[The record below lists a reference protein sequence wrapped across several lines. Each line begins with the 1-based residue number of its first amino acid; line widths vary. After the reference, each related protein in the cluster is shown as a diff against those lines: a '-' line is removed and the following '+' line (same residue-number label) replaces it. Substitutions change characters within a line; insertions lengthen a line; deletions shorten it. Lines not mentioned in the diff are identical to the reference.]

1 MSAGLV
7 LANRYRLLTQL
18 GSGGM
23 GTVWRAEHVNLR
35 SLVAVKLLSEAQ
47 PLDGESATRFMREA
61 RAAATLR
68 SPHIVQVLD
77 YGVDEGRPFIAMELL
92 DGEPLADV
100 MERLGRLTP
109 VDTAVI
115 ITQVCRAVARAHEAS
130 FVHRD
135 LKPENLF
142 VVRNDDEA
150 LIKVLDFGVAKAV
163 VRHTAEATGVTRHG
177 TVLGTPYYMSPE
189 QLECL
194 PTVDYRTDLWALAVI
209 TFECLLGRLPFEGRS
224 LPEIFRAVSAAAPP
238 LPSALGEVPPGFD
251 AWFEK
256 GTARDPAQRFAS
268 AKDLAASLREV
279 CQVGDNALRLRATL
293 LRDTDSA
300 GATQHPL
307 HDANNATERA
317 FVPGGYPAGVPSSAP
332 KGEGVQRVAERVS
345 APDGQLD
352 TVGGA
357 QTLASPQHGARAA
370 RTSRR
375 PAALVAAGAIA
386 LVALGWA
393 FAPARS
399 ARVSAASTPIPG
411 NETPPQ
417 ASAARV
423 LNAHFASASPNASA
437 ASSAGPAPSEA
448 RTPSAAPPTTSTASA
463 AQRRAPAMPSRTE
476 PKKMIPEASRLRKKW
491 EEVGF

>member
-7 LANRYRLLTQL
+7 LANRYRLLSQL

-92 DGEPLADV
+92 EGEPLADV
-100 MERLGRLTP
+100 MERLGRLSP

-163 VRHTAEATGVTRHG
+163 VRHAAEATGVTRHG

-256 GTARDPAQRFAS
+256 GTARAPAERFAS

-293 LRDTDSA
+293 LRDADSA
-300 GATQHPL
+300 GAAQHPL

-317 FVPGGYPAGVPSSAP
+317 FVPDGYSAGDASSAP
-332 KGEGVQRVAERVS
+332 KGNAVQRVAERVS
-345 APDGQLD
+345 TPDGQLD

-357 QTLASPQHGARAA
+357 QTLASPQHAARAA
-370 RTSRR
+370 RTSVR

-386 LVALGWA
+386 LVGLGWA

-399 ARVSAASTPIPG
+399 ARVGAASTMIPA

-417 ASAARV
+417 AVNASVNAV
-423 LNAHFASASPNASA
+423 LPSASPDTSA
-437 ASSAGPAPSEA
+437 AASAGPAPSEA
-448 RTPSAAPPTTSTASA
+448 RAPAANAPAAGTAHGTE
-463 AQRRAPAMPSRTE
+463 RRAPAMPSRTE
-476 PKKMIPEASRLRKKW
+476 PKKTIPESSRLRKKW